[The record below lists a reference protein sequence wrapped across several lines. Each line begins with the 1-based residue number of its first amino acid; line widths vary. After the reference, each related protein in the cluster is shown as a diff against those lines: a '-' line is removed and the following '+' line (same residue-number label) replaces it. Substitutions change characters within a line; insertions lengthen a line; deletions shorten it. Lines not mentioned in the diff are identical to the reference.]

1 MTVLVIFVRYIIK
14 YVMTL
19 DLLNTNVVKK
29 KRKINKSIK

>member
-29 KRKINKSIK
+29 KEKINKSIK